1 MNEEIKK
8 ITKHYCG
15 KCKEE
20 LKSVSGG
27 FDAFNF
33 FFYSTNDTAPTTNAT
48 DTVGDGCFDSSRSKS
63 CDP

>member
-33 FFYSTNDTAPTTNAT
+33 LSIQQRYCSNNKCDRYGVV
-48 DTVGDGCFDSSRSKS
+48 TVASIPQEVKL
-63 CDP
+63 